1 MVSNFFLAIYSFV
14 SSDSPAVLGVDETV
28 TTPTHA
34 DATYVRKARV
44 ALELDDNAPL
54 FKLRYMTT
62 KGIFLIVSASHRLWA
77 TTRQHVEP
85 PVSERCALMK
95 DIWRVSLDGM
105 QTEGAIYMRLHVSVS
120 NISLFL
126 RGDDVTSPFCCTH
139 SHNFAG
145 QFGLKLRPHSHSRLI
160 LDDIGDDLTSFTMT
174 KELVE
179 TMAGALEGKR
189 NENFC
194 FRPPLTPHTETF
206 EKAGILHRDI
216 SPDNIV
222 ISDRGGS

>member
-1 MVSNFFLAIYSFV
+1 
-14 SSDSPAVLGVDETV
+14 
-28 TTPTHA
+28 
-34 DATYVRKARV
+34 
-44 ALELDDNAPL
+44 
-54 FKLRYMTT
+54 
-62 KGIFLIVSASHRLWA
+62 
-77 TTRQHVEP
+77 
-85 PVSERCALMK
+85 MK

-105 QTEGAIYMRLHVSVS
+105 QIEVAIYKRLHEVSVS
-120 NISLFL
+120 NIPLFL
-126 RGDDVTSPFCCTH
+126 RLGGDDVTSPFCCTH
-139 SHNFAG
+139 PHNFAG
-145 QFGLKLRPHSHSRLI
+145 RFGLKLRPHSHSRLI
-160 LDDIGDDLTSFTMT
+160 LDDIDDDLTSFTTT

-216 SPDNIV
+216 SPGNIV